1 MRELTKF
8 KKYSDN
14 KSHHC
19 LSIFYLKF
27 FNIAIQK
34 LFISNTPTLFSNF
47 NNYTFTYMLTFG
59 IKYSIFSMRN
69 KKFDFINNFKEDIE
83 MFERSS
89 GILLHPTSLPGK
101 YGIGSLGKE
110 AYKFVDFLKKAN
122 QKLWQIFPLGPTGYG
137 DSPYQCFST
146 FAGNPYLIDFDLL
159 IEQNLLTEEDLKDVD
174 FGGNEES
181 VDYGAIYN
189 QKYPLLRKA
198 YENFKTNGNDDLKG
212 KLDAFKAENSDW
224 LNDYSL
230 FISLKNHFNG
240 LPWTEWPH
248 DIKVREEA
256 AVNKYR
262 EELADEIEYN
272 NFIQCLFFD
281 QWNNVKKYANDN
293 GIKVIGDI
301 PIFVAV
307 DSSDA
312 WANPEIFLFDP
323 ELKPVKVAGVPPDYF
338 SATGQLWGNPLYDW
352 NKLKELNY
360 KWWVDRVRA
369 NLSTCD
375 IIRIDHFRGF
385 DEYWAVPFGDDT
397 AVNGQWVKGPGID
410 LFNKIK
416 EELGSLP
423 IIAEDLGF
431 MTQGVIDLRESTGFP
446 GMKILGF
453 AFDSNEEN
461 EYLPHTYTKNCVVY
475 TGTHDND
482 TLMGW
487 FTKAK
492 EEDRQFARD
501 YLHSQ
506 SDDEIY
512 WDALRGAWGS
522 VANMAIAPIQDFLG
536 LGSEA
541 RINTP
546 GIASGNWQWRLKDGV
561 LTDEL
566 AERIAKLTKVY
577 SR

>member
-1 MRELTKF
+1 MLQYF
-8 KKYSDN
+8 
-14 KSHHC
+14 
-19 LSIFYLKF
+19 FYFVNEIMPK
-27 FNIAIQK
+27 IKIK
-34 LFISNTPTLFSNF
+34 I
-47 NNYTFTYMLTFG
+47 TFTYMLTFG
-59 IKYSIFSMRN
+59 IKYSIFSIE
-69 KKFDFINNFKEDIE
+69 KEKFNFINNFKEEIE

-159 IEQNLLTEEDLKDVD
+159 IEQNLLTEEDLKDVN
-174 FGGNEES
+174 FGENEEYI
-181 VDYGAIYN
+181 DYGAIYN

-198 YENFKTNGNDDLKG
+198 YENFKANGNKELKE
-212 KLDAFKAENSDW
+212 KLETFKAENSSW
-224 LNDYSL
+224 LDDYSL
-230 FISLKNHFNG
+230 YISLKNHFNG
-240 LPWTEWPH
+240 LPWNEWED
-248 DIKVREEA
+248 DIRTRKEA
-256 AVNKYR
+256 AINKYKA
-262 EELADEIEYN
+262 ELADEIEYN
-272 NFIQCLFFD
+272 NFIQFLFFT

-293 GIKVIGDI
+293 GIKIIGDI

-352 NKLKELNY
+352 DRLKELNY
-360 KWWVDRVRA
+360 KWWVDRVKA

-385 DEYWAVPFGDDT
+385 DEYWAVPYGDKT
-397 AVNGQWVKGPGID
+397 AENGTWCPGPRTD
-410 LFNKIK
+410 LFNAIK
-416 EELGSLP
+416 NELGELP
-423 IIAEDLGF
+423 IIAEDLGT
-431 MTQGVIDLRESTGFP
+431 MTQGVIDLREATGFP

-453 AFDSNEEN
+453 AFDSKEEN
-461 EYLPHTYTKNCVVY
+461 DYLPHTYTKNCVVY

-482 TLMGW
+482 TLIGW
-487 FTKAK
+487 FTKAN
-492 EEDRQFARD
+492 EDDKQFARN
-501 YLHSQ
+501 YLNSR
-506 SDDEIY
+506 SDNEIH
-512 WDALRGAWGS
+512 WDAIRGAWSS

-546 GIASGNWQWRLKDGV
+546 GLASGNWQWRLKEGV

>member
-1 MRELTKF
+1 
-8 KKYSDN
+8 
-14 KSHHC
+14 
-19 LSIFYLKF
+19 
-27 FNIAIQK
+27 
-34 LFISNTPTLFSNF
+34 
-47 NNYTFTYMLTFG
+47 
-59 IKYSIFSMRN
+59 
-69 KKFDFINNFKEDIE
+69 

-159 IEQNLLTEEDLKDVD
+159 IEQNLLNEEDLRDVD
-174 FGGNEES
+174 FGGNEEYI
-181 VDYGAIYN
+181 DYGAIYN

-198 YENFKTNGNDDLKG
+198 YDNFKANGNDYLRG
-212 KLDAFKAENSDW
+212 KLDAFKAENNAW

-256 AVNKYR
+256 AVSKYR
-262 EELADEIEYN
+262 EELADDIEYN
-272 NFIQCLFFD
+272 NFIQCLFFT
-281 QWNNVKKYANDN
+281 QWDNLKKYANDN
-293 GIKVIGDI
+293 GIKIIGDI

-352 NKLKELNY
+352 DKLKELNY

-385 DEYWAVPFGDDT
+385 EAYWAVPYGDDT
-397 AVNGQWVKGPGID
+397 AINGQWVKGPGID

-416 EELGSLP
+416 EEL
-423 IIAEDLGF
+423 
-431 MTQGVIDLRESTGFP
+431 
-446 GMKILGF
+446 
-453 AFDSNEEN
+453 
-461 EYLPHTYTKNCVVY
+461 
-475 TGTHDND
+475 
-482 TLMGW
+482 
-487 FTKAK
+487 
-492 EEDRQFARD
+492 
-501 YLHSQ
+501 
-506 SDDEIY
+506 
-512 WDALRGAWGS
+512 
-522 VANMAIAPIQDFLG
+522 
-536 LGSEA
+536 
-541 RINTP
+541 
-546 GIASGNWQWRLKDGV
+546 
-561 LTDEL
+561 
-566 AERIAKLTKVY
+566 
-577 SR
+577 

>member
-1 MRELTKF
+1 MLQYF
-8 KKYSDN
+8 
-14 KSHHC
+14 
-19 LSIFYLKF
+19 FYFVNEIMPK
-27 FNIAIQK
+27 IKIK
-34 LFISNTPTLFSNF
+34 I
-47 NNYTFTYMLTFG
+47 TFTYMLTFG
-59 IKYSIFSMRN
+59 IKYSIFSIE
-69 KKFDFINNFKEDIE
+69 KEKFNFINNFKEEIE

-110 AYKFVDFLKKAN
+110 AYKFVDFLKKSN

-137 DSPYQCFST
+137 DSPYQCFSS

-159 IEQNLLTEEDLKDVD
+159 IEQNLLTEEDLKDVN
-174 FGGNEES
+174 FGGNEEYI
-181 VDYGAIYN
+181 DYGAIYN

-198 YENFKTNGNDDLKG
+198 YENFKANGNKELKE
-212 KLDAFKAENSDW
+212 KLETFKTENSSW
-224 LNDYSL
+224 LDDYSL
-230 FISLKNHFNG
+230 YISLKNHFNG
-240 LPWTEWPH
+240 LPWNEWED
-248 DIKVREEA
+248 DIRTRKEA
-256 AVNKYR
+256 AINKYKA
-262 EELADEIEYN
+262 ELANEIEYH
-272 NFIQCLFFD
+272 NFIQFLFFT

-293 GIKVIGDI
+293 GIKIIGDI

-352 NKLKELNY
+352 DKLKELNY
-360 KWWVDRVRA
+360 KWWVDRVKA

-385 DEYWAVPFGDDT
+385 DEYWAVPYGDKT
-397 AVNGQWVKGPGID
+397 AENGTWCPGPRMD
-410 LFNKIK
+410 LFNAIK
-416 EELGSLP
+416 NELGELP
-423 IIAEDLGF
+423 IIAEDLGT
-431 MTQGVIDLRESTGFP
+431 MTQGVIDLREATGFP

-453 AFDSNEEN
+453 AFDSKEEN
-461 EYLPHTYTKNCVVY
+461 DYLPHTYTKNCVVY

-482 TLMGW
+482 TLIGW
-487 FTKAK
+487 FTKAN
-492 EEDRQFARD
+492 EDDKQFARN
-501 YLHSQ
+501 YLNSR
-506 SDDEIY
+506 SDNEIH
-512 WDALRGAWGS
+512 WDAIRGAWSS

-546 GIASGNWQWRLKDGV
+546 GVASGNWQWRLKDGV

-566 AERIAKLTKVY
+566 AERIAKLTKIY

>member
-1 MRELTKF
+1 MLQYFFYFVNEIMLKIKTK
-8 KKYSDN
+8 
-14 KSHHC
+14 
-19 LSIFYLKF
+19 I
-27 FNIAIQK
+27 
-34 LFISNTPTLFSNF
+34 
-47 NNYTFTYMLTFG
+47 TFTYMLTFE
-59 IKYSIFSMRN
+59 IKYSIFSIE
-69 KKFDFINNFKEDIE
+69 KEKFNFINNFKEEIE

-159 IEQNLLTEEDLKDVD
+159 IEQNLLAEEDLKGVD
-174 FGGNEES
+174 FGGNEEYI
-181 VDYGAIYN
+181 DYGAIYN

-198 YENFKTNGNDDLKG
+198 YENFKANENKELKE
-212 KLDAFKAENSDW
+212 KLETFKAENSSW
-224 LNDYSL
+224 LDDYSL
-230 FISLKNHFNG
+230 YISLKNHFNG
-240 LPWTEWPH
+240 LPWNEWED
-248 DIKVREEA
+248 DIRTRKEA
-256 AVNKYR
+256 AINKYKA
-262 EELADEIEYN
+262 ELADEIEYN
-272 NFIQCLFFD
+272 NFIQFLFFT

-293 GIKVIGDI
+293 GIKIIGDI

-352 NKLKELNY
+352 DKLKELNY
-360 KWWVDRVRA
+360 KWWVDRVKA

-385 DEYWAVPFGDDT
+385 DEYWAVPYGDKT
-397 AVNGQWVKGPGID
+397 AENGTWCPGPRTD
-410 LFNKIK
+410 LFNAIK
-416 EELGSLP
+416 NELGELP
-423 IIAEDLGF
+423 IIAEDLGT
-431 MTQGVIDLRESTGFP
+431 MTQGVIDLREATGFP

-453 AFDSNEEN
+453 AFDSKEEN
-461 EYLPHTYTKNCVVY
+461 DYLPHTYTKNCVVY

-482 TLMGW
+482 TLIGW
-487 FTKAK
+487 FTKAN
-492 EEDRQFARD
+492 EDDKQFARN
-501 YLHSQ
+501 YLNSR
-506 SDDEIY
+506 SDNEIH
-512 WDALRGAWGS
+512 WDAIRGAWSS

-546 GIASGNWQWRLKDGV
+546 GLASGNWQWRLKDGV